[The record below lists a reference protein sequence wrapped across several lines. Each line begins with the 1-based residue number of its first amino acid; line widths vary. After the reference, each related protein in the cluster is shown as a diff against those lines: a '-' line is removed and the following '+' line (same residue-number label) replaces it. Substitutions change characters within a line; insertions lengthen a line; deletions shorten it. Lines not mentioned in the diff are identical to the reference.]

1 MLVIPALLVL
11 IVVMVIGVPVPLA
24 FLLSS
29 VVIAAGTG
37 VNPQMLLIN
46 GYNKINSVLLLTIPL
61 FVLAGSLMNNG
72 GLGEKLVD
80 SVSKSKLGKS
90 KSSLGVVTVVACA
103 VFGAVSGSSSATV
116 SCIGSIMAP
125 RLREN
130 GYPDGLIGALVASS
144 GVLGILIP
152 PSMIM
157 ILFAWAANVSVLG
170 CFVATVLPGIL
181 LVILLS
187 ITQVA
192 LYKRGGNKGSITDSI
207 IEHAKQQEAL
217 KAQAAA
223 EKAAKAESKGKKKH
237 GESAIPALLMPVI
250 ILGSIYGGFLTAT
263 EAAAL
268 SVVYAI
274 PIGIFYYKKIN
285 WATYRTAMIDAG
297 KTAGVIMCMM
307 LSVQILSR
315 LYITENLPDLILGV
329 LTSISSN
336 KIVILMMINV
346 FMVIM
351 GMLMDDCSNTTL
363 LTPILLPIMGTL
375 GISVFH
381 FAAILG
387 VNIGMGNITPPTAP
401 LLYLSGR
408 ITGAEVKNMLKPTII
423 LILCAWL
430 PTLIVTTYFP
440 GFSEFLPRILGYM
453 S

>member
-1 MLVIPALLVL
+1 MLVVPALLVL

-24 FLLSS
+24 FLISS
-29 VVIAAGTG
+29 VVIAFGTG
-37 VNPQMLLIN
+37 VDPQMLLIN

-80 SVSKSKLGKS
+80 SVSKSRLGKS

-130 GYPDGLIGALVASS
+130 GYSDGLIGALVASS

-187 ITQVA
+187 ITQAFLFKRSGVSVA
-192 LYKRGGNKGSITDSI
+192 DTI
-207 IEHAKQQEAL
+207 IEQAKQQEAL

-223 EKAAKAESKGKKKH
+223 EKAAKADMKGRKKKF
-237 GESAIPALLMPVI
+237 GESAIPALMMPVI

-285 WATYRTAMIDAG
+285 WESYRVAMIDAG

-336 KIVILMMINV
+336 KIVILLMINI

-363 LTPILLPIMGTL
+363 LTPILWPIMNSL

-408 ITGAEVKNMLKPTII
+408 ITGAEVKNMLKPTLI

-430 PTLIVTTYFP
+430 PTLIITTYWT

-453 S
+453 

>member
-1 MLVIPALLVL
+1 MLVVPALLAL

-24 FLLSS
+24 FLISS
-29 VVIAAGTG
+29 VVIAFGTG
-37 VNPQMLLIN
+37 VDPQMLLIN

-80 SVSKSKLGKS
+80 SVSRSRLGKS

-130 GYPDGLIGALVASS
+130 GYSDGLIGALVASS

-187 ITQVA
+187 ITQTFLFKRSGVSVA
-192 LYKRGGNKGSITDSI
+192 DTI
-207 IEHAKQQEAL
+207 IEQAKQQEAL

-223 EKAAKAESKGKKKH
+223 EKAAKADMKGKKKKS
-237 GESAIPALLMPVI
+237 GESAIPALMMPVI

-285 WATYRTAMIDAG
+285 WESYRVAMIDAG

-336 KIVILMMINV
+336 KIVILLMINV

-363 LTPILLPIMGTL
+363 LTPILWPIMNSL

-408 ITGAEVKNMLKPTII
+408 ITGAEVKNMLKPTLI

-430 PTLIVTTYFP
+430 PTLIITTYWT

-453 S
+453 